1 MDWKPGATPRHATD
15 RPYAGF
21 FVLDAG
27 QGVAG
32 PCCGMM
38 LAATGADVVKLEP
51 PEGDWSRG
59 LSVRQGR
66 ESVLHAA
73 WNRGIVLDLEVS
85 AGRAAAKT
93 LAARADGRA
102 HGRGVAGL
110 EHDRSKWID
119 RALEVVESRA
129 RNRIR

>member
-1 MDWKPGATPRHATD
+1 MDPTD
-15 RPYAGF
+15 RPYAGL

-73 WNRGIVLDLEVS
+73 WNRGKRGIVLDLKGP

-119 RALEVVESRA
+119 RALEAVESRA